1 MLPAG
6 SVLTPSALL
15 LEGPHNPHLCREE
28 EWGGQT
34 LQRVTEIP
42 MVRAAVGAKRI
53 AKVLQRFS
61 VCFPCP
67 LDGDRDGVAL
77 LMSGGGCGA
86 APQAQGAAVMWS
98 AWVKPPF
105 PPIVV
110 NPCMCHRC

>member
-34 LQRVTEIP
+34 LQRVTEVP

-67 LDGDRDGVAL
+67 LDGERDGVAL
-77 LMSGGGCGA
+77 LVSGGGCGA
-86 APQAQGAAVMWS
+86 APPGAGGCCDVECMGK
-98 AWVKPPF
+98 VPLPPHCCE
-105 PPIVV
+105 PMHVP
-110 NPCMCHRC
+110 